1 MEFNIFT
8 ISFRN
13 CIIKKGNDT
22 VPYRA
27 IASRTRSKSLKN
39 SSSDEDF
46 LAFISSVAPKSK
58 IQDYSTST
66 SETTSTSTS
75 DSNTIIY
82 YSPDSVVPGSTSSYE
97 SSDVQ
102 CCGHDPHYQDQD
114 EDSEIIT
121 ISSDS
126 ENIEVLPGFTQSVNT
141 DLQVSFGQ
149 FNYVL
154 QCCNTFSTFCH

>member
-1 MEFNIFT
+1 MEFNTFT

-13 CIIKKGNDT
+13 CIIKKGNDV

-39 SSSDEDF
+39 SSGDEDF
-46 LAFISSVAPKSK
+46 LAFITSVAPKSK

-102 CCGHDPHYQDQD
+102 RCGYDPHYQDQD
-114 EDSEIIT
+114 EDLEIIS

-126 ENIEVLPGFTQSVNT
+126 DNIEVLPGFTQSVNT
-141 DLQVSFGQ
+141 DLQVSLTMFYNVHTHFQ
-149 FNYVL
+149 HFVISS
-154 QCCNTFSTFCH
+154 Q

>member
-1 MEFNIFT
+1 M
-8 ISFRN
+8 
-13 CIIKKGNDT
+13 
-22 VPYRA
+22 
-27 IASRTRSKSLKN
+27 
-39 SSSDEDF
+39 
-46 LAFISSVAPKSK
+46 APKSK

-114 EDSEIIT
+114 EDPEIIT

-126 ENIEVLPGFTQSVNT
+126 DNIEVLPGFTQSVNT

-154 QCCNTFSTFCH
+154 QH

>member
-1 MEFNIFT
+1 VEFNIFT

-13 CIIKKGNDT
+13 CIIKKGNDA

-39 SSSDEDF
+39 SSNDEDF
-46 LAFISSVAPKSK
+46 LAFITSVAPKPK
-58 IQDYSTST
+58 VQDYSTST

-82 YSPDSVVPGSTSSYE
+82 YSPDSVVPGSTSSNE
-97 SSDVQ
+97 SSDVH
-102 CCGHDPHYQDQD
+102 CCGYDPHYQDQD
-114 EDSEIIT
+114 EEPEIIT
-121 ISSDS
+121 ISSDSENS

-141 DLQVSFGQ
+141 DLHVSISQ

-154 QCCNTFSTFCH
+154 QR